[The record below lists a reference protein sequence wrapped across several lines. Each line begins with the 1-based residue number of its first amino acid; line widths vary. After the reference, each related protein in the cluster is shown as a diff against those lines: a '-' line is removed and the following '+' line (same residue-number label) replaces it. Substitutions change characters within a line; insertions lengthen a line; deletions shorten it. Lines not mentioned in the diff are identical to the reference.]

1 MAAATELTVTFVT
14 PEKQVSKG
22 AVDMVIAPSAL
33 GEVGILPNHRPLLAD
48 LVPGV
53 VELRHG
59 GGTKVEKFAIS
70 GGFLEVDRNKVS
82 LLVETAERP
91 EEIDVERAQ
100 KALAAADAA
109 VKKLSP
115 ADAEYDDQKSR
126 LLRAR
131 VRLQVAGKG

>member
-1 MAAATELTVTFVT
+1 MAGLTVTFVT
-14 PEKQVSKG
+14 PDKNVTKG
-22 AVDMVIAPSAL
+22 EVEMVIAPSAL

-53 VELRHG
+53 VELRHSG
-59 GGTKVEKFAIS
+59 SVKPERFAVS
-70 GGFLEVDRNKVS
+70 GGFLEVDRNRVS

-100 KALAAADAA
+100 KSFAKHEAAL
-109 VKKLSP
+109 KKLSP
-115 ADAEYDDQKSR
+115 ADADYADHQSH

-131 VRLQVAGKG
+131 VRLQVAGKL

>member
-1 MAAATELTVTFVT
+1 
-14 PEKQVSKG
+14 
-22 AVDMVIAPSAL
+22 
-33 GEVGILPNHRPLLAD
+33 
-48 LVPGV
+48 
-53 VELRHG
+53 
-59 GGTKVEKFAIS
+59 
-70 GGFLEVDRNKVS
+70 

-115 ADAEYDDQKSR
+115 ADAEYADQQSR

-131 VRLQVAGKG
+131 VRLQVAGKA